1 MGNRTADRLSELLA
15 GERILLLLDR
25 AHPEDEPRDAIVF
38 VDLQNAFSELD
49 ALLDFAIG
57 KHRQEGAA
65 QQLVVARVTAQGG
78 AVIGRRS
85 GGIALTAS
93 VARGER
99 AARRRGAGNALAR
112 VGRPSAKHGWPS
124 YGECGQCGHSRTPQS
139 WRKDHGSSDP
149 SGGRTPLGR
158 GAGEGG
164 VFGARPERKPPM

>member
-25 AHPEDEPRDAIVF
+25 AHPEDKPCDAIVF

-65 QQLVVARVTAQGG
+65 KQLVVARVTAQGG

-85 GGIALTAS
+85 GGITLSAS
-93 VARGER
+93 VAG
-99 AARRRGAGNALAR
+99 GG
-112 VGRPSAKHGWPS
+112 VGGP
-124 YGECGQCGHSRTPQS
+124 
-139 WRKDHGSSDP
+139 
-149 SGGRTPLGR
+149 GR
-158 GAGEGG
+158 GGG
-164 VFGARPERKPPM
+164 DG